1 MFTVLAAI
9 VLLCISV
16 LGVYLL
22 LRSMGRDGV
31 EAAAPGSCRSGR
43 CGVRPGAGGAMDVGE
58 VRSEPMQPHARPQG
72 RLPLPPG
79 RDL

>member
-1 MFTVLAAI
+1 MFTVLSVIA
-9 VLLCISV
+9 LLLVCV

-43 CGVRPGAGGAMDVGE
+43 CGVQPNRTGEAGTADIKV
-58 VRSEPMQPHARPQG
+58 VRIDEIRRKDALSENQV
-72 RLPLPPG
+72 L
-79 RDL
+79 

>member
-9 VLLCISV
+9 ALLLVCV

-43 CGVRPGAGGAMDVGE
+43 CGVQPNPSGGTDTRDVKV
-58 VRSEPMQPHARPQG
+58 VRIDEIRRKDALSENQV
-72 RLPLPPG
+72 L
-79 RDL
+79 

>member
-9 VLLCISV
+9 ALLLVCV

-43 CGVRPGAGGAMDVGE
+43 CGVQPNRTGE
-58 VRSEPMQPHARPQG
+58 ASTGDIKVVRIDEIRRKDALSENQV
-72 RLPLPPG
+72 L
-79 RDL
+79 

>member
-1 MFTVLAAI
+1 MYTVLAVIA
-9 VLLCISV
+9 LLLVCV

-43 CGVRPGAGGAMDVGE
+43 CGVQPNRTGEAGTTDVKV
-58 VRSEPMQPHARPQG
+58 VRIDEIRRKDALSERQV
-72 RLPLPPG
+72 L
-79 RDL
+79 